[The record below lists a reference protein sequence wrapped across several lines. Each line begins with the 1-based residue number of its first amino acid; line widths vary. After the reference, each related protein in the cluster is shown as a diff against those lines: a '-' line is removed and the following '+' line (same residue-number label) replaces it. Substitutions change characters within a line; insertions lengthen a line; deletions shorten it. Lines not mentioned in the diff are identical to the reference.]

1 MLRGFDMRKPKDG
14 ICHILAY
21 NTKLTWTEVQQS
33 AGRACRNQ
41 GKATCVVWT
50 SDLPASANPRTAFS
64 LNEKDPTEM
73 MEFLHQATSALDYIH
88 KAKRAEVVAVFE
100 GNKWIMPK
108 SAFMTTHPAI
118 YKLVQAAFKEKVEK
132 YEKQIFGNEVKKVIS

>member
-1 MLRGFDMRKPKDG
+1 
-14 ICHILAY
+14 
-21 NTKLTWTEVQQS
+21 
-33 AGRACRNQ
+33 
-41 GKATCVVWT
+41 
-50 SDLPASANPRTAFS
+50 
-64 LNEKDPTEM
+64 M

-132 YEKQIFGNEVKKVIS
+132 YEKQIFGNEVKKVNN